1 MWKCHKCGK
10 PVYFAERKQS
20 LGYDWHPE
28 CLRCEECGKRLN
40 PGQHAEHKGVPYCHV
55 PCYGALFGP
64 QLFGH
69 GTRVESHKSFGQQR
83 ESPKVGNGP
92 QLPRSHLE
100 SRLKVYNQF
109 YEGKSGEIRSREV
122 NGRLVLEGSLRIH
135 WGVLG
140 VIHLKENDDQ
150 RTVVTIR
157 KRNSCR
163 ISNDYDSDEDIQ
175 DITRDSSYSDISSC
189 SSDLNSSSNTL
200 NMDDTGIES
209 GSDTT
214 DVSTAELLSP
224 AREIVPKS
232 LTLPPKLDLKNVE
245 WDELDELLQ
254 VERKVDESEKLYQTM
269 PVALPSQS
277 SVESNSSTASTNKA
291 DSSSSK

>member
-1 MWKCHKCGK
+1 M
-10 PVYFAERKQS
+10 
-20 LGYDWHPE
+20 
-28 CLRCEECGKRLN
+28 
-40 PGQHAEHKGVPYCHV
+40 
-55 PCYGALFGP
+55 
-64 QLFGH
+64 
-69 GTRVESHKSFGQQR
+69 
-83 ESPKVGNGP
+83 
-92 QLPRSHLE
+92 
-100 SRLKVYNQF
+100 
-109 YEGKSGEIRSREV
+109 
-122 NGRLVLEGSLRIH
+122 EGSLRIH

-175 DITRDSSYSDISSC
+175 DITQDSSYSDLSSC

-214 DVSTAELLSP
+214 DISTAEILSP
-224 AREIVPKS
+224 MHEVVPKS

-254 VERKVDESEKLYQTM
+254 VERRVEESDKLYQTM

-277 SVESNSSTASTNKA
+277 SVESNSSTVSKEE
-291 DSSSSK
+291 SSPSK